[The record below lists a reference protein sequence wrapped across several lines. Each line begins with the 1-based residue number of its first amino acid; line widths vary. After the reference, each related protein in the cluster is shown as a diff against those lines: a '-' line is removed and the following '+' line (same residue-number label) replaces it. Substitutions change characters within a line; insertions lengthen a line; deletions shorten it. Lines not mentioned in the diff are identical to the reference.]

1 MIRRYSSR
9 VFYGYW
15 MVAAAFGVQLISAC
29 LLMQS
34 GGAYVAVLHE
44 DQGWSKGELS
54 IAFALIQLVSGL
66 VGPFQGVVMDRVGP
80 KRVMQL
86 GFVLFGAGFMLLSQV
101 QSLASYYA
109 VFVLLALGFAFSG
122 FFPITVALV
131 NWFERNR
138 ARVLSTMSLGF
149 AVGGLLVPL
158 VAYSLEEFGWRET
171 AFASGVLLI
180 VLGVPLSSVMRRR
193 PEDYGEVP
201 DGGREPRPSEPPK
214 FEAPLERDF
223 TAREA
228 IRTPAF
234 WLISLGHGSA
244 LLVVGA
250 VSLHLI
256 SHLKEDLDYSV
267 GSASLIVTLMTSMQ
281 IAGMVIGGAI
291 GDRFDKRVICAVCM
305 LMHMAGMLLL
315 AYANAL
321 PVVVAFAV
329 LHGLAWGIRGPL
341 MQAIRADY
349 FGRSSFG
356 VIMGISTTIIM
367 VGQIAGPLFAGFM
380 ADATGSYVTGFTVL
394 AVLSGLGSGFFIF
407 ARRPTLP
414 ERIRSTKATAAAV

>member
-15 MVAAAFGVQLISAC
+15 MVAAAFGVQLLSAC

-44 DQGWSKGELS
+44 EQGWSKGELS

-158 VAYSLEEFGWRET
+158 VAYSLQEFGWRET
-171 AFASGVLLI
+171 AFASGVLMI

-201 DGGREPRPSEPPK
+201 DGSREPRPAEPPK

-223 TAREA
+223 TAGEA

-281 IAGMVIGGAI
+281 ITGMLIGGAI
-291 GDRFDKRVICAVCM
+291 GDRFDKRIICAACM

-321 PVVVAFAV
+321 PMVVAFAA

-367 VGQIAGPLFAGFM
+367 VGQIGGPLFAGFM

-394 AVLSGLGSGFFIF
+394 AVLAGLGSGFFIF
-407 ARRPTLP
+407 ARRPGLP
-414 ERIRSTKATAAAV
+414 DRTRPSEATAAAV